1 MHAAC
6 TAPRYPH
13 PTTVNRIRRG
23 YLESRGA
30 HAITSTCDRN
40 RKHLLVGR
48 LSGGPAITRTHP
60 PAASSRRPSAFGDG
74 RTETSGPHREDS
86 PPCRTLV
93 PDPETSQKPVIQQAH
108 PPLPALV
115 PAPWR
120 PPPTCWPG

>member
-30 HAITSTCDRN
+30 HALTSTCDRN

-48 LSGGPAITRTHP
+48 LSGGPAISTFHP
-60 PAASSRRPSAFGDG
+60 TAASSRRPSAFGDERTG
-74 RTETSGPHREDS
+74 RAARTARTDRHAE
-86 PPCRTLV
+86 PPSRV
-93 PDPETSQKPVIQQAH
+93 QDHVRNPFYRNHI
-108 PPLPALV
+108 
-115 PAPWR
+115 R
-120 PPPTCWPG
+120 R